1 MANRLIFLYY
11 YDMRSRD
18 EEAELAM
25 WDEPIVELKCLNISL
40 IETIKGVDPY

>member
-1 MANRLIFLYY
+1 MENALWAIFGKQ
-11 YDMRSRD
+11 
-18 EEAELAM
+18 LAM